1 MHCKISNCV
10 HLCVDVCVCVSNFVC
25 VLVHVYSF
33 VCWCVCLR
41 VMVFVC
47 SAVLIYTR
55 FIVPLLGQ
63 LAPFL
68 HSILNQTHE
77 DTHDRHS

>member
-1 MHCKISNCV
+1 M
-10 HLCVDVCVCVSNFVC
+10 CVDVCVCVYNFVC

-47 SAVLIYTR
+47 AVLIYTR

-63 LAPFL
+63 LAPFFT
-68 HSILNQTHE
+68 LNPQSPTTYINI
-77 DTHDRHS
+77 DS